1 VCRCPPVQDA
11 MLALVLVPLLH
22 ADPLEEGRALLV
34 ARDPAGAERA
44 LGACTAADPANAD
57 CWWELGWARW
67 MRRDWDGTVLAWER
81 VRALDPTRPD
91 LETRLGAARDAA
103 AVTAMARAARDAAPE
118 SFRSSAPEGATLRFR
133 AVGDV
138 MLGTDFPAGFLPP
151 EDGAA
156 MLRTVAPLLRDADLT
171 FANLE
176 GPLCDA
182 GATTKCPPGK
192 PEGSC
197 YAFRVPTRYGAYLVD
212 AGLDVVSTANN
223 HAGDF
228 GDECRAATGR
238 TLDGLGIAHTGRAGD
253 VASLEANGL
262 RVAVIGF
269 HASAA
274 THDVRD
280 PATAADLVRGLAA
293 RHDLVIV
300 SFHGGAEGSKALHVP
315 NGPETYYGEDRGDV
329 RAFARAVVDAG
340 ADLVVG
346 HGPHVLRGME
356 VYKDRLV
363 AYSLGNFAT
372 YGRFNVTGN
381 QGLGAVL
388 EVVLDREGRFTGG
401 RLLAT
406 RQVGEGIPEPDPENR
421 AIDLVRAL
429 SQEDLPGTAVRVAR
443 DGTLGAP

>member
-1 VCRCPPVQDA
+1 MFALLLLPV
-11 MLALVLVPLLH
+11 LH
-22 ADPLEEGRALLV
+22 AEP
-34 ARDPAGAERA
+34 
-44 LGACTAADPANAD
+44 
-57 CWWELGWARW
+57 
-67 MRRDWDGTVLAWER
+67 
-81 VRALDPTRPD
+81 
-91 LETRLGAARDAA
+91 
-103 AVTAMARAARDAAPE
+103 
-118 SFRSSAPEGATLRFR
+118 PEGAALRFR

-138 MLGTDFPAGFLPP
+138 MLGSDFPAGYLPP
-151 EDGAA
+151 EDGAE
-156 MLRTVAPLLRDADLT
+156 MLRSVAPLLRDADLT

-176 GPLCDA
+176 GPLCD
-182 GATTKCPPGK
+182 GGSTTKCSPDK

-197 YAFRVPTRYGAYLVD
+197 YAFRMPARYGRFLVD

-228 GDECRAATGR
+228 GDTCRTATER
-238 TLDGLGIAHTGRAGD
+238 NLDALGIAHTGRAGD
-253 VASLEANGL
+253 VATLEANGL
-262 RVAVIGF
+262 KVAIVGF

-280 PATAADLVRGLAA
+280 PAAAAGIVQGLTAS
-293 RHDLVIV
+293 HDLVIV
-300 SFHGGAEGSKALHVP
+300 SFHGGAEGSRAIRTP
-315 NGPETYYGEDRGDV
+315 TGPETYYGENRGDV

-356 VYKDRLV
+356 IYRDRLV

-388 EVVLDREGRFTGG
+388 EVVLDREGRFRGG
-401 RLLAT
+401 RLFPT
-406 RQVGEGIPEPDPENR
+406 RQVGEGIPEPDPEGR
-421 AIDLVRAL
+421 ALDLVRTL
-429 SQEDLPGTAVRVAR
+429 SAEDFPGTAVRVAR

>member
-1 VCRCPPVQDA
+1 
-11 MLALVLVPLLH
+11 MLALFLLSAVH

-34 ARDPAGAERA
+34 ARDAAGAERV
-44 LGACTAADPANAD
+44 LGACVAADPTDAD

-67 MRRDWDGTVLAWER
+67 MQRDWDGTVQAWER
-81 VRALDPTRPD
+81 VRALDPSRPD
-91 LETRLGAARDAA
+91 LDTRLGSARDAA
-103 AVTAMARAARDAAPE
+103 AVTAMARAARDTAPE
-118 SFRSSAPEGATLRFR
+118 SFRSVAPEGATLRVR

-151 EDGAA
+151 EDGAG

-176 GPLCDA
+176 GPLCDS
-182 GATTKCPPGK
+182 GVTTKCPPGK

-197 YAFRVPTRYGAYLVD
+197 YAFRVPTRYGRYLVD

-223 HAGDF
+223 HNGDF
-228 GDECRAATGR
+228 GDTCRAATER
-238 TLDGLGIAHTGRAGD
+238 TLDALDIAHSGRAGD

-262 RVAVIGF
+262 RIAVIGF

-293 RHDLVIV
+293 GHDLVIV
-300 SFHGGAEGSKALHVP
+300 SFHGGAEGSRAIRTP
-315 NGPETYYGEDRGDV
+315 TGTETYYGEDRGDV

-356 VYKDRLV
+356 IYKDRLV

-381 QGLGAVL
+381 QGLGVVL
-388 EVVLDREGRFTGG
+388 EAVLDREGRFAGG

-406 RQVGEGIPEPDPENR
+406 RQLGEGIPEPDPEGR
-421 AIDLVRAL
+421 ALDLVRQL
-429 SQEDLPGTAVRVAR
+429 SIEDFPGTAVRVAR
-443 DGTLGAP
+443 DGSLGAP